1 MYHQFFWYFSLIF
14 FKTINKTIGKINEL
28 KPNENIEAKGNELS
42 NFQNRNKNKFGIT
55 VHKKPI
61 FKTSNMYFLLF
72 IPIKVLHNVLRLAFS
87 GVVPTPSHYKYNKTF
102 HSAADFP

>member
-72 IPIKVLHNVLRLAFS
+72 IPIKVLHNVLRLHEVAMNQDQAF
-87 GVVPTPSHYKYNKTF
+87 TNITKTF
-102 HSAADFP
+102 N